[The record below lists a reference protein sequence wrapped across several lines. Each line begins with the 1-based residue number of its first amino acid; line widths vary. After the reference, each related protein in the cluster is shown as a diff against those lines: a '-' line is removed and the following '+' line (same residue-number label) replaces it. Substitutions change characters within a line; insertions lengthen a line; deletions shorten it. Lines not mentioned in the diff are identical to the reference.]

1 MFLGLSRTAFA
12 VVLCAASTIGVAQTS
27 PPAAPAE
34 PSVPAEAQ
42 IPIPPPAPTHIKLPA
57 LSGVSLKVLEEMSSK
72 TAVPG
77 HAVRLALASPLYLA
91 PELGLPAGTPVEGV
105 VIHAAKGGMG
115 GKSGELLI
123 GAKRIF
129 LSPTAEIPLRSFK
142 LGPAKGQNNEA
153 LAMGATIAGGA
164 IGGVAAMFITGGSAR
179 VPADAIANAKT
190 SAEVDIPIALLS
202 ALPLVPAL
210 SVTPASVAQASPNQP
225 PSTPASAQGEIE

>member
-1 MFLGLSRTAFA
+1 
-12 VVLCAASTIGVAQTS
+12 VL
-27 PPAAPAE
+27 
-34 PSVPAEAQ
+34 
-42 IPIPPPAPTHIKLPA
+42 PPAPTHIKLPA
-57 LSGVSLKVLEEMSSK
+57 LSGVSLKVLEEVSSK

-77 HAVRLALASPLYLA
+77 QPVRLALASPLYITS
-91 PELGLPAGTPVEGV
+91 ELGLATDTPVEGV

-123 GAKRIF
+123 GARRIV
-129 LSPTAEIPLRSFK
+129 LSPAAAIPLRSFK

-190 SAEVDIPIALLS
+190 SAEVEIPVALLS
-202 ALPLVPAL
+202 ALPFVPAV
-210 SVTPASVAQASPNQP
+210 SVKPAPVAQATAIQP
-225 PSTPASAQGEIE
+225 APTPVSTQGKTK